1 MTITVRDVLGLP
13 ELQRGDPVV
22 LSDRR
27 LDDVIRWVHVG
38 DVPDLS
44 GLLTGGE
51 LILTTGASLANWP
64 QRYLQ
69 GLSSSGAVGVVVEL
83 GASVPTLPGAV
94 TRLAR
99 DADLALIVLRRSVR
113 FVDVT
118 EAVHRR
124 LVAEQYEAVAF
135 DRLVHET
142 FTELSM
148 NRASVVEVVA
158 AAARMLDEPVVL
170 EDLSHQVLTS
180 SIAPHADTAIT
191 LDDWERRSRRNT
203 DGRAGTEPWVWST
216 VGPRGEAWGRVI
228 VPRNPIQRDRTVRV
242 LERAGVALALNRMI
256 ERDRTSLHQRAQS
269 GLIDDVVDRRVT
281 TESEIAA
288 RAHALGLARARR
300 YWPVVIRVD
309 STTPDGDPLAAQRR
323 SAQLLDAVSHTV
335 RSGGHTGLFT
345 VRPPGDIH
353 AVVALR
359 PARGQDPESTLT
371 SLADHLHEA
380 VARTAGDTRCTV
392 AVGEPDGGLVPAIRA
407 LADAAHVAEV
417 AGAMS
422 GRRRPFYRA
431 SDTRLRGLVAVLKDD
446 PRVQAFAESELRRIL
461 TEAPEHLE
469 LLRNHVQLNGNKAA
483 VAQRMHISRPALY
496 KRLRAVEDILEV
508 DLSDPESLLSLSVAT
523 MIYDVGRAARADGER
538 TIGPAAASPPPRS
551 R

>member
-1 MTITVRDVLGLP
+1 MSITVRDVLGLP

-27 LDDVIRWVHVG
+27 IDDTIRWVHVG

-83 GASVPTLPGAV
+83 GSAVPTLPDAV
-94 TRLAR
+94 TQLAR
-99 DADLALIVLRRSVR
+99 DAGLALIVLRRSVR

-124 LVAEQYEAVAF
+124 LVAEQYEVVAF

-148 NRASVVEVVA
+148 NRASVDEIVA
-158 AAARMLDEPVVL
+158 AAAHMLDEPVVL
-170 EDLSHQVLTS
+170 EDLSHQLLTS
-180 SIAPHADTAIT
+180 TIAPHADTAIT
-191 LDDWERRSRRNT
+191 LYDWERRSRRNPE
-203 DGRAGTEPWVWST
+203 DSAGTEPWVWST

-228 VPRNPIQRDRTVRV
+228 VPRAPAERDRTVRV
-242 LERAGVALALNRMI
+242 LERAGAALALNRMI

-269 GLIDDVVDRRVT
+269 GLIDDVVDRRISA
-281 TESEIAA
+281 ESEIAA
-288 RAHALGLARARR
+288 RAHALGLARARQ
-300 YWPVVIRVD
+300 YWPVVVRVD
-309 STTPDGDPLAAQRR
+309 TAAPDTDPLAAQRR
-323 SAQLLDAVSHTV
+323 STQLLEAISHTV
-335 RSGGHTGLFT
+335 RSVGHTGLFT
-345 VRPPGDIH
+345 LRPHGDIH
-353 AVVALR
+353 AVLALR
-359 PARGQDPESTLT
+359 PGRGRDTESTLT
-371 SLADHLHEA
+371 ALADRLHEA
-380 VARTAGDTRCTV
+380 VGRTAGAHRCTV
-392 AVGEPDGGLVPAIRA
+392 AVGEPDARLIPAIRA
-407 LADAAHVAEV
+407 LADTAHIAEV

-422 GRRRPFYRA
+422 GRRRPYYRA
-431 SDTRLRGLVAVLKDD
+431 TDTRLRGLIAVLKDD
-446 PRVQAFAESELRRIL
+446 PRVQAFAETELRRL
-461 TEAPEHLE
+461 LNDAPEHLD
-469 LLRNHVQLNGNKAA
+469 LLRNHVQLNGNKVA

-496 KRLRAVEDILEV
+496 KRLRAVEEILGV

-523 MIYDVGRAARADGER
+523 LIYDVRRAARTDGER
-538 TIGPAAASPPPRS
+538 PT
-551 R
+551 